1 MESYDIMNTQTKVD
15 DENQVKK
22 NSSVFNLVFK
32 KLKFQKNPQQKQ
44 IDSSRKNSQHT
55 PIKDGRISLKQL
67 LMSGASAKTNPSTM
81 TKTTLANTLGN
92 SASTIKS
99 LKSFLGKVVMPEI
112 IDSIKEGKESS
123 RNHTGL
129 NLPPLSN
136 THDHI
141 TAKERNFIKKMTTK
155 LKDKEVIA
163 EKTIKDQ
170 FKSFNFGN
178 KDSNLIKLK
187 KLVLKSPYQNVP
199 ASVKFSIT
207 TDKQLQ
213 DYFIPTIQGSSMNK
227 EGNLYKHVHSGTSTI
242 LFKKNLQKD
251 NLMHKLLD
259 LKEND
264 STITFKKSIRWKN
277 LKWLL
282 AYKAIYIDLLIDS
295 YKDMQFLLRSRK
307 GKLTKPIFEE
317 IVSLINTKNL
327 KKDRE
332 LSDNI
337 FIIFDDDRDGLVDF
351 NEMLVGLIFF
361 RKGEFHQKIQTISDI
376 CMIEGKVD
384 TGEFIRL
391 VRTYIFNKKDIKRL
405 SDLLKTITV
414 NETKVSKRQF
424 IEFIV
429 SNEEIKFIFTRS
441 MENVSEHETYL
452 EDEINNFC
460 KSNLK
465 RSK

>member
-1 MESYDIMNTQTKVD
+1 MDSYETHNFNTAEDINTQ
-15 DENQVKK
+15 NKK

-32 KLKFQKNPQQKQ
+32 KLKFQKSPPPKQ
-44 IDSSRKNSQHT
+44 SDSSRRGSQLT
-55 PIKDGRISLKQL
+55 PMKEQRISLKQL
-67 LMSGASAKTNPSTM
+67 LMSGTSKKTSPSIM
-81 TKTTLANTLGN
+81 TKSTVPNTLGN
-92 SASTIKS
+92 SATTIKS
-99 LKSFLGKVVMPEI
+99 LKSFLGKVIMPEI
-112 IDSIKEGKESS
+112 IDSIREGKESS
-123 RNHTGL
+123 RNYTGI
-129 NLPPLSN
+129 NLPLLTN
-136 THDHI
+136 TNEHI

-155 LKDKEVIA
+155 LKDKEIIA
-163 EKTIKDQ
+163 HKTLKDE
-170 FKSFNFGN
+170 FKSINLGK

-187 KLVLKSPYQNVP
+187 KLVLKSPYQDVP

-207 TDKQLQ
+207 SDKQLEH
-213 DYFIPTIQGSSMNK
+213 YYIPTIQGSSMNK
-227 EGNLYKHVHSGTSTI
+227 EGNLCKHVNAGSSTI

-251 NLMHKLLD
+251 NLMHKLLH

-282 AYKAIYIDLLIDS
+282 TYKAIYIDLLIDS
-295 YKDMQFLLRSRK
+295 YKDMQVLLRSRK
-307 GKLTKPIFEE
+307 GKLTQPIFEE

-361 RKGEFHQKIQTISDI
+361 RKGEFNSKINTITDI
-376 CMIEGKVD
+376 CISEGKVD
-384 TGEFIRL
+384 VGEFIRL

-405 SDLLKTITV
+405 SDLLKTLTV
-414 NETKVSKRQF
+414 NDAKVTKRQF

-429 SNEEIKFIFTRS
+429 NNEEIKFIFSRS
-441 MENVSEHETYL
+441 MENVSEHEAYL